1 MKINS
6 INIGNI
12 YSTAKD
18 QKIKKNET
26 KQPLT
31 SYLKDELNI
40 SQDGDN
46 LHKLAVK
53 SNEILSS
60 IENVKKDELSKIKEK
75 VENGYYQKD
84 NVINSIASSILDD
97 SEFQQL
103 FMKDEMIQAVEEYI
117 DLRENDIKKID
128 SSKMKVLEKNYQKYE
143 VYEKVADEII
153 DIYT

>member
-12 YSTAKD
+12 YPTSKD
-18 QKIKKNET
+18 QKIKKNEI

-31 SYLKDELNI
+31 DYLKDELNI
-40 SQDGDN
+40 SEDGEN

-60 IENVKKDELSKIKEK
+60 IENVKKDELNKIKEK

-84 NVINSIASSILDD
+84 DVINSIASSILDD
-97 SEFQQL
+97 NEFQQL
-103 FMKDEMIQAVEEYI
+103 FMKDDMMQAVEGYI
-117 DLRENDIKKID
+117 DLRENDIKKVD
-128 SSKMKVLEKNYQKYE
+128 SSKMKVQGKNYQKYE

>member
-84 NVINSIASSILDD
+84 NVISSIASSILDD
-97 SEFQQL
+97 NEFQQL
-103 FMKDEMIQAVEEYI
+103 FMKDEMVQAVEGYI

-128 SSKMKVLEKNYQKYE
+128 SSKMKVREKNYQKYE

>member
-6 INIGNI
+6 INIGNV
-12 YSTAKD
+12 YPTKD
-18 QKIKKNET
+18 QKLKKNET

-31 SYLKDELNI
+31 DYLKDELNI
-40 SQDGDN
+40 SQDGEN

-84 NVINSIASSILDD
+84 NVISSIASSILDD
-97 SEFQQL
+97 NEFQQL
-103 FMKDEMIQAVEEYI
+103 FMKDEMVQAVEGYI

-128 SSKMKVLEKNYQKYE
+128 SSKMKVREKNYQKYE